1 MTKKPQ
7 LNDQSYL
14 SLANSNA
21 EASCEAAD
29 FITEHDRDLCVQ
41 GCKLGLVSPHTDEV
55 ISNATVYKNINQPMQ
70 VVCMA
75 SDFKQHSSILTTFR
89 LQAKKKQ
96 KKRSII
102 SNHFIP

>member
-1 MTKKPQ
+1 MTKKSQ
-7 LNDQSYL
+7 LDDESYL

-70 VVCMA
+70 IVCMA
-75 SDFKQHSSILTTFR
+75 SDFKQHSSILTAFS
-89 LQAKKKQ
+89 LQAKKK
-96 KKRSII
+96 
-102 SNHFIP
+102 